1 MDASEKLRLVLNNVA
16 EPLDEFVITME
27 DLKELINSGE
37 KIRSYCGYEPS
48 GPIHIGYFPSMFKA
62 IEIGKIGSVI
72 ILLADIHAFINHKGP
87 LEMIQDLASNYWIP
101 VFKAFGVNAKYILGS
116 EFQTS
121 SSYIYSLYTLCRR
134 ISMSR
139 AVKAVT
145 IILRKT
151 KDIDIGAAMYPLM
164 QVLDIIH
171 LDLNLAFGGT
181 DQRKIH
187 ALLRDVITQES
198 ARELG
203 IKYRPIVCIHLPMI
217 AGLKAGEKMS
227 SSKPETHIAV
237 HDPPETIK
245 SKMRRAYCPPN
256 NTNPDEN
263 PVFSILKHIV
273 MPYSQEFIID
283 RPEKYGGPIK
293 YVNIDQIERDYMEG
307 KLHPLDLKNAVTEW
321 VIEKIKPI
329 HKLFQKDPDVIRPV
343 YKLQKWN
350 YERGYISND
359 AWRRLEDSY
368 KKWLE

>member
-1 MDASEKLRLVLNNVA
+1 MRNIYWDPSFRPQVA
-16 EPLDEFVITME
+16 IYTPY
-27 DLKELINSGE
+27 
-37 KIRSYCGYEPS
+37 IRC
-48 GPIHIGYFPSMFKA
+48 
-62 IEIGKIGSVI
+62 
-72 ILLADIHAFINHKGP
+72 ADV
-87 LEMIQDLASNYWIP
+87 YRW
-101 VFKAFGVNAKYILGS
+101 
-116 EFQTS
+116 
-121 SSYIYSLYTLCRR
+121 
-134 ISMSR
+134 
-139 AVKAVT
+139 VKAVT

-263 PVFSILKHIV
+263 PVFSIEQRTKSK
-273 MPYSQEFIID
+273 M
-283 RPEKYGGPIK
+283 
-293 YVNIDQIERDYMEG
+293 
-307 KLHPLDLKNAVTEW
+307 
-321 VIEKIKPI
+321 
-329 HKLFQKDPDVIRPV
+329 
-343 YKLQKWN
+343 
-350 YERGYISND
+350 RGNS
-359 AWRRLEDSY
+359 E
-368 KKWLE
+368 